1 MQAVGIVLRHYYREL
16 GDRGQDF
23 EFAQQ
28 VGQFGVGG
36 FQLLGVELVLHRG
49 GSFGYLYGHQFGD
62 AALVDETQSVDLVLL
77 CGELEA
83 VGDIEVLV
91 QQDPVVVL
99 VDDDAHVL
107 PLTVLRTDVHI
118 VLLPVGVQ
126 RALNF
131 LVIH

>member
-1 MQAVGIVLRHYYREL
+1 M
-16 GDRGQDF
+16 
-23 EFAQQ
+23 
-28 VGQFGVGG
+28 
-36 FQLLGVELVLHRG
+36 GVELVLHRS

-91 QQDPVVVL
+91 QEDPVVVL

>member
-1 MQAVGIVLRHYYREL
+1 MSVLC
-16 GDRGQDF
+16 
-23 EFAQQ
+23 A
-28 VGQFGVGG
+28 
-36 FQLLGVELVLHRG
+36 
-49 GSFGYLYGHQFGD
+49 
-62 AALVDETQSVDLVLL
+62 ETQSVDLVIL
-77 CGELEA
+77 CGVLAA

-99 VDDDAHVL
+99 VYDDAHVL